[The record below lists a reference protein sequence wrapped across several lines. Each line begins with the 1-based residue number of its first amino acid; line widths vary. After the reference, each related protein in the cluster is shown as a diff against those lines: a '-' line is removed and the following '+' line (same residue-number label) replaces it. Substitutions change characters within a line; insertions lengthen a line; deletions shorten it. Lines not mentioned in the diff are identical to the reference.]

1 MRLHHFAAALSAVSL
16 LAFAA
21 AACSKRSDAPSAAS
35 SYEPSAPIESSA
47 LPADAIATPATPA
60 AQAAPIAAADKGE
73 QGAKT
78 VLADWASSL
87 ESRDFARARS
97 LWGEAAT
104 SDEAIARFAE
114 YRRIVVSFGEGR
126 IEGAAGSLYYE
137 APVNFT
143 GILAN
148 GTPIRRAGTIVLR
161 RVNDVPGASPEQ
173 LRWRI
178 YRTSLQV

>member
-21 AACSKRSDAPSAAS
+21 AACSKRSDAPNAAS

-47 LPADAIATPATPA
+47 LPADAIATPA

-78 VLADWASSL
+78 VLADWASAL

>member
-16 LAFAA
+16 LSFAA
-21 AACSKRSDAPSAAS
+21 AACSKRSDAPNAAS

-47 LPADAIATPATPA
+47 LPADAIATPA
-60 AQAAPIAAADKGE
+60 AQAAPIAAADRGE
-73 QGAKT
+73 EGAKT
-78 VLADWASSL
+78 VLAAWASAL

-97 LWGEAAT
+97 LWGEAAA
-104 SDEAIARFAE
+104 SEEAIARFAE

-161 RVNDVPGASPEQ
+161 RVNDVPGATPEQ